1 MEAKMMGEYIL
12 ECRKKKGLTQM
23 QLAEM
28 INVTDKAVSR
38 WERGVGYPDIN
49 LLEPLSKALEIKVSE
64 LICGGE
70 AMERVKEKSFDAD
83 EVAVSSLEI
92 SKKQLKSTKR
102 SCAVSLIISYILMII
117 GIITSTYYISD
128 LKIRGLMVFLLI
140 VNGVFISNTLH
151 KLFFENKKI

>member
-12 ECRKKKGLTQM
+12 EYRKKKGLTQM

-70 AMERVKEKSFDAD
+70 AMERVKKNSFDLD
-83 EVAVSSLEI
+83 EVVVSSLEI
-92 SKKQLKSTKR
+92 SKKQLGSTKR

>member
-70 AMERVKEKSFDAD
+70 AMERVKKNSFDLD

-92 SKKQLKSTKR
+92 SKKQLESTKR